1 MRDIPNTGSF
11 KNTNNNNSNNN
22 NNNNIPILPDIDHSQ
37 LMEFYWDIILLI
49 ESQFLCKEI
58 TYNQF
63 KQFRK
68 FYLINSISEKLNNTQ
83 PASKRVQPLWRSIA
97 DTYFLLYFNVPV
109 PNPRHFSFG
118 FVLSKQTNDTLNV
131 IVPASFNAQFHH
143 IISNNNLRD
152 WLISL
157 LELSDT
163 CNCTE
168 LRLYLHR
175 DLGWND
181 TKILL
186 KNLNWISGR
195 ILPNEDRDRFN
206 DLTLDD
212 LLLTDENFI
221 ILQFDI

>member
-1 MRDIPNTGSF
+1 MAFQIGMRDISNTTPF
-11 KNTNNNNSNNN
+11 KDNNTITEEMNR
-22 NNNNIPILPDIDHSQ
+22 SQ

-49 ESQFLCKEI
+49 ESQFLWKEI

-68 FYLINSISEKLNNTQ
+68 FYLINNISEKLNNNTV
-83 PASKRVQPLWRSIA
+83 PRNTKITQPLWRSIA
-97 DTYFLLYFNVPV
+97 DTYFLLYFNIPIQNSH
-109 PNPRHFSFG
+109 PFI
-118 FVLSKQTNDTLNV
+118 LSKQINDILN
-131 IVPASFNAQFHH
+131 IIIPANFNKQFHH
-143 IISNNNLRD
+143 ITANNKLKD

-157 LELSDT
+157 LELVDT
-163 CNCTE
+163 CNCNE

-175 DLGWND
+175 DLNWND
-181 TKILL
+181 TQILL
-186 KNLNWISGR
+186 KNLNWISGK
-195 ILPNEDRDRFN
+195 ILPNETRDRFN